1 MKDPIQEM
9 NNKIITRDTEEL
21 VEMFVA
27 NVRIP
32 SDVVTRWDNIVL
44 SLIKD
49 ELATRGLTRSDA
61 ITRYYDSKG
70 DDN

>member
-1 MKDPIQEM
+1 MTDPIQEM
-9 NNKIITRDTEEL
+9 NNRILQRSTDEL

-49 ELATRGLTRSDA
+49 ELGTRGLTRSDA